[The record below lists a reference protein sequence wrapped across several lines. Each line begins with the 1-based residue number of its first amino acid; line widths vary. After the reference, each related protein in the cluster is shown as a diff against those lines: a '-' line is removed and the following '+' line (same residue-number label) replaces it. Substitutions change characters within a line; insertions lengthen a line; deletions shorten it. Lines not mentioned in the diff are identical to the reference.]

1 MPDLPNPK
9 EPLLFLAKSQRRS
22 FVAFLQRAWPE
33 VTGGELIQWNWHLDA
48 IVYRLERISGGESR
62 RLIVNL
68 PPRNGKSKLISI
80 IWVAYM
86 LGQDP
91 TLNFVC
97 VSYSNEL
104 SGKLARDCLSIM
116 QSGWYQALFPATEI
130 SRKRSANWDF
140 ETTRGGGRLATSVTG
155 TLTGR
160 GGDIIIL
167 DDVIKPEEAMSEVA
181 RDNVNN
187 WFRSTLSSRLNDKNS
202 GAIICVMQRLHEY
215 DLSGML
221 LEAGG
226 WDHLMLPA
234 IAQEDAT
241 IALTRGKFHHRK
253 AGDVL
258 HPEREELPVLEE
270 LKVAMGSPAFNAQY
284 QQDPVPAQG
293 NIFQASWLKHYNPK
307 EFEKR
312 GEIIQSW
319 DTAIKTGPTND
330 WSVCI
335 TAAVIGQDI
344 YIINVWRGR
353 LEFPELHKKAIEL
366 GLEHWAGTILIED
379 KASGS
384 QLLQALRSETNS
396 QVSRPLARN
405 PEVDKVTR
413 AAGVSS
419 IVEAGRV
426 HLPTGASW
434 LDEFT
439 RELLTFPNSRFDDQ
453 VDAFSQLLAR
463 ARDIASWR
471 EPEMVGPEVPDPY
484 DYSDF
489 DDVDIDPYLD
499 AWGA

>member
-1 MPDLPNPK
+1 M
-9 EPLLFLAKSQRRS
+9 
-22 FVAFLQRAWPE
+22 AFLQKAWPE
-33 VTGGELIQWNWHLDA
+33 VTGGELISWNWHLDA
-48 IVYRLERISGGESR
+48 MAHQLERVANRDGR

-80 IWVAYM
+80 IWVAFM

-97 VSYSNEL
+97 VSYSKDL

-116 QSGWYQALFPATEI
+116 QSDWYQALFPATKI

-187 WFRSTLSSRLNDKNS
+187 WFRSTLSSRLNDKSS
-202 GAIICVMQRLHEY
+202 GTIICVMQRLHEY

-221 LEAGG
+221 LEASG
-226 WDHLMLPA
+226 WDHLALPA

-241 IALTRGKFHHRK
+241 ITLTRGKAHHRK

-258 HPEREELPVLEE
+258 HPEREALPVLEE

-293 NIFQASWLKHYNPK
+293 NIFQASWLKYFDAG
-307 EFEKR
+307 EFEPY
-312 GEIIQSW
+312 GEILQSW

-335 TAAVIGQDI
+335 TAAVIGQDV
-344 YIINVWRGR
+344 YILDVWRGR
-353 LEFPELHKKAIEL
+353 LEFPELHKKAVEL
-366 GLEHWAGTILIED
+366 GLEHWAGTVLIED

-396 QVSRPLARN
+396 RVSRPLARN
-405 PEVDKVTR
+405 LEADKVTR

-419 IVEAGRV
+419 MVEAGRV

-439 RELLTFPNSRFDDQ
+439 RELLSFPNSRFDDQ
-453 VDAFSQLLAR
+453 VDALSQLLAR

-471 EPEMVGPEVPDPY
+471 EPELVGPEAPDPS
-484 DYSDF
+484 DYSDY
-489 DDVDIDPYLD
+489 DYDYGDPYLD
-499 AWGA
+499 Y